1 MTACPVSDL
10 QRDSGQHH
18 SDICSAVS
26 LSQCRQRFGFPWRFG
41 LSGGWFGFTAHV
53 VACGCGV
60 LAASCPGGLDHNF
73 QRMLGAPVQDLRQQ
87 EDTAVGTNSVKGAED
102 HPGRILKYDD
112 LFQKKEED
120 ASALEDAEIPA
131 AHLKRR
137 PECDLE
143 LLEATQHTGRGVG
156 APLRVRARAR
166 VSSGVQRAQGGGRAL
181 RGDTRAKGAFGA
193 VQVRVYEGDNKAFT
207 APHSDTVVGVDK
219 EGNLLA
225 EIDHVRACPGRHDLC
240 PQPSKHRHAA
250 AATCARS
257 PPHTRVWPLSA
268 DREHGR
274 GDLHDRRPDA
284 SVAEGGSTRPVPAS
298 RGFTLW
304 CRSRTA
310 TSSFGRQA
318 LERTTGSSSTGFIGT
333 AWSTSRG
340 TRASRGPAR
349 RPAPH

>member
-1 MTACPVSDL
+1 MISSYSKQLSTPGAESVRHC
-10 QRDSGQHH
+10 G
-18 SDICSAVS
+18 SA
-26 LSQCRQRFGFPWRFG
+26 LAHACRQVFSVLKAADV
-41 LSGGWFGFTAHV
+41 LSEET
-53 VACGCGV
+53 
-60 LAASCPGGLDHNF
+60 LA
-73 QRMLGAPVQDLRQQ
+73 Q
-87 EDTAVGTNSVKGAED
+87 
-102 HPGRILKYDD
+102 
-112 LFQKKEED
+112 
-120 ASALEDAEIPA
+120 
-131 AHLKRR
+131 
-137 PECDLE
+137 
-143 LLEATQHTGRGVG
+143 
-156 APLRVRARAR
+156 
-166 VSSGVQRAQGGGRAL
+166 
-181 RGDTRAKGAFGA
+181 GAFGA
-193 VQVRVYEGDNKAFT
+193 VQVRIYEGDNKAFT

-340 TRASRGPAR
+340 TRAGP
-349 RPAPH
+349 PAGQRHIDCICVPLHAAEHRVFVPCV